1 MKMLKIWSLAA
12 MLLMTMVACNNKN
25 NGGSNDSGS
34 LDKIQQE
41 WELVSVNGVAVDFKV
56 YISFTDGTFAM
67 YQQLYSLDYK
77 FFDGE
82 YSVSGNTL
90 SGSYFSGEAW
100 KCDYTGGITNGDKT
114 LTLKSKD
121 KNSITCVY
129 EACVIPEDVKA
140 EATSTRSADFVPF
153 L

>member
-1 MKMLKIWSLAA
+1 MKMFKIWSLAA

-25 NGGSNDSGS
+25 SNENEGGS
-34 LDKIQQE
+34 LDKIEQE

-56 YISFTDGTFAM
+56 YIGFTGGTFAM

-77 FFDGE
+77 FLDGE
-82 YSVSGNTL
+82 YSVSGSTL

-100 KCDYTGGITNGDKT
+100 KCDYTGGITNDGKT
-114 LTLKSKD
+114 LTLKSKE
-121 KNSITCVY
+121 KNPITCVY

-140 EATSTRSADFVPF
+140 EATSTRAADFVPF